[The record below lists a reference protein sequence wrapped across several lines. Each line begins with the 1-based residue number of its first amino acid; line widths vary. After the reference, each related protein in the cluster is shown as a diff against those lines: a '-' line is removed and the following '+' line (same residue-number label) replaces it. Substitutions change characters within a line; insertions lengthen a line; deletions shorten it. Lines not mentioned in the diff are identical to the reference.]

1 MKLEELQRENDML
14 RGIIAESDLP
24 CLYCKLAK
32 KDILKCAS
40 GFPGCGRADDLL
52 IYHLFKEEQKHDP

>member
-1 MKLEELQRENDML
+1 ML